1 MATARAMIERRRSS
15 RIPVR
20 IPIRLV
26 HGRPGEAQETAAE
39 AVQVSRCGALFRASI
54 APPLGSHL
62 EVLHG
67 LSQERREFRVVRV
80 RGAGKGVFELGVEI
94 HYPARNFWG
103 VRFPGE

>member
-20 IPIRLV
+20 IPIRLF
-26 HGRPGEAQETAAE
+26 HGRESEMQEFSAE
-39 AVQVSRCGALFRASI
+39 AIQVSRCGALLRSSV
-54 APPLGSHL
+54 APTPGSHL

-67 LSQERREFRVVRV
+67 LSQERRGCRVIRV
-80 RGAGKGVFELGVEI
+80 RGAGPGVFELGVEI
-94 HYPARNFWG
+94 YHPSRSFWG